1 MRRTHK
7 QSAAAFEAAKA
18 TIIGLVEELA
28 GHWVELAL
36 SDDEIHR
43 ISDAAI
49 EAALNVENE

>member
-18 TIIGLVEELA
+18 VVLDLVEHLVGNWA
-28 GHWVELAL
+28 DLAL

-43 ISDAAI
+43 IADAAI
-49 EAALNVENE
+49 EAALNVES